1 MRFNEFE
8 NDARKQLAENK
19 NLTEEQLDEILPAIG
34 AIGAGV
40 ARVAG
45 TAAMRGGAALAKG
58 VGKAAVK
65 GAGALA
71 KGAVK
76 TVGRAA
82 SGAAR
87 GIGRAAAGAAR
98 GVGKAAA
105 ASIAGP
111 TNSPNATVGSQ
122 STGGAQMDP
131 AVSKEL
137 DKSLKPGKMIDLP
150 SKSAGGKAGP
160 ATKFKVT
167 KNARGEVELQ
177 NPKQMPGE
185 PKKFVYNKDEL
196 AGILNAN

>member
-34 AIGAGV
+34 AIGGGL

-76 TVGRAA
+76 TVGKAA

-105 ASIAGP
+105 SSIAGP

>member
-105 ASIAGP
+105 SSIAGP

>member
-76 TVGRAA
+76 TVGKAA

-105 ASIAGP
+105 SSIAGP

>member
-76 TVGRAA
+76 TVGKAA
-82 SGAAR
+82 GGAAR

>member
-76 TVGRAA
+76 TVGKAA